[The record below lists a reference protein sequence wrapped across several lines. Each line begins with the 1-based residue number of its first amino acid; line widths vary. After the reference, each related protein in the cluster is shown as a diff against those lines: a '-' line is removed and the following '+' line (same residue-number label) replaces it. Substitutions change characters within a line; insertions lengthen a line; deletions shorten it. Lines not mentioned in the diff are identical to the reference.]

1 MAARIQQLQRKQRL
15 ADAGVSLPPDVLAQQ
30 LAALPGARLARFRDA
45 LASFATLGC
54 TYKEQEGLK
63 EARRVPRAA
72 AAMRAACRARP
83 AAPLR

>member
-15 ADAGVSLPPDVLAQQ
+15 ADAGVSLPPDALAQQ

-63 EARRVPRAA
+63 EARRLGALRPPSP
-72 AAMRAACRARP
+72 AACCARP
-83 AAPLR
+83 AAALR